1 MRLIYSEY
9 LCCPYKPCK
18 DNDYGL
24 NSNVCL
30 GTTEDIRVLHNVTT
44 RPMSAEYLTFPCR
57 SLAAVSGLES
67 LL

>member
-1 MRLIYSEY
+1 M
-9 LCCPYKPCK
+9 KHCK

-24 NSNVCL
+24 NSNVYL
-30 GTTEDIRVLHNVTT
+30 GTTEDIRVLHNVTS
-44 RPMSAEYLTFPCR
+44 RSMSAEYLTFPCR